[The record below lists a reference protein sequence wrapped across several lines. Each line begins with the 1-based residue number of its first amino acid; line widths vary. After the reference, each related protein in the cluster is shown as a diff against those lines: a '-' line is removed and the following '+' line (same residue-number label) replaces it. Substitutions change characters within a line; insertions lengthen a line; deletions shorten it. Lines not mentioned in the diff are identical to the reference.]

1 MNVSREKFGILTM
14 GEKISCHKQLS
25 DVNII
30 RKHGE
35 SLFSSSEYYPYY
47 QQDPSKI
54 ILDTF
59 NLVQFHKS
67 HAGSINKEENYC
79 AKFK

>member
-14 GEKISCHKQLS
+14 GEKISCHKQRSDIDIKVEYDHSFLS
-25 DVNII
+25 DTDYNPPN
-30 RKHGE
+30 HHN
-35 SLFSSSEYYPYY
+35 
-47 QQDPSKI
+47 PSKI
-54 ILDTF
+54 ILETF
-59 NLVQFHKS
+59 NLGQFHKS